1 MVFLVIE
8 LKENIFFLNHLV
20 QDPQKVVENIGNSVV
35 LKIDYGT

>member
-8 LKENIFFLNHLV
+8 LKEKIFILNRPV
-20 QDPQKVVENIGNSVV
+20 QDPQKAVENIGNSVV